1 MWQEACI
8 VNVSGENSKST
19 GNNLGEVSGHS
30 CSGVI
35 VDRQRG
41 LVLSHG
47 IAFSPYLPDGFTSQQ
62 VRQQGWYKPQE
73 TDRFNIEVIVR
84 PRLGNGQP
92 EASSRCLQ
100 PIQQPIA
107 AATSAG
113 GKQAYDLESAPER
126 KCSAELLLLWR
137 CTDFDDAVR
146 KLMPKYDGW
155 HFDEPP
161 NSPADNRRDASHQ
174 IEAVQSRVKT
184 DWMAE
189 VSLSWFALLKLEESE
204 KGAESSV
211 VVAEEQARIGSPVL
225 AVGTPFGILCPS
237 VFLNSLAKGIVCNT
251 AGRGGALILTD
262 ARCLPGTEGG
272 PLFTVDRDGKGLLLG
287 LVAAPLC
294 WKANE
299 WIGLSLVC
307 SFRAALDS
315 LSRLVPW
322 PLITAAAVPHS
333 SLEPPLPALSQ
344 LEKSVVMVE
353 AGKIWGSGVVV
364 HMDQSKV
371 YLLTCRHVIG
381 SSSRVNVVL
390 YHAQN
395 VRVVGHVVY
404 ATPSESVYDL
414 AVVEFP
420 NPGVELVPVRK
431 TRRYDLG
438 EQCFAAGYGLF
449 GQNQRLK
456 PTVTAG
462 VLSNVIS
469 WQDNPIMLQSTCA
482 VHAGVSGGALF
493 DQQGQLMGIVV
504 SNAKDVQLK
513 ACYPHLNFIIPST
526 SFAKAMKRFVQSKD
540 VGCLSE
546 LDNNDHFLQD
556 LWKLQEPKPLLQSK
570 M

>member
-1 MWQEACI
+1 MLQEACI
-8 VNVSGENSKST
+8 VSVSGESSKSS
-19 GNNLGEVSGHS
+19 GNHGEVSGHS

-47 IAFSPYLPDGFTSQQ
+47 VAFSPYLPDEFASPQ
-62 VRQQGWYKPQE
+62 VRQQGWYKPQD

-84 PRLGNGQP
+84 PREGKGQP
-92 EASSRCLQ
+92 KASSRFLQ
-100 PIQQPIA
+100 PIRPPIP
-107 AATSAG
+107 ATTSSR
-113 GKQAYDLESAPER
+113 GKQASESESPPEK

-137 CTDFDDAVR
+137 CIDFDDAVR
-146 KLMPKYDGW
+146 KLMPKYDNW

-161 NSPADNRRDASHQ
+161 NNPADSHRDPSHQ
-174 IEAVQSRVKT
+174 IEAVQSCVKT

-189 VSLSWFALLKLEESE
+189 VSLSWFVLLKLEESE
-204 KGAESSV
+204 IGAESLA
-211 VVAEEQARIGSPVL
+211 VVAGEQARIGSPVM
-225 AVGTPFGILCPS
+225 AVGTPFGVLCPS
-237 VFLNSLAKGIVCNT
+237 VFMNSLAKGIVCNT
-251 AGRGGALILTD
+251 AGKGGALILTD

-272 PLFTVDRDGKGLLLG
+272 PLLTVDTDGKWMLLG

-307 SFRAALDS
+307 SFHAVLDS
-315 LSRLVPW
+315 LSHLVPW
-322 PLITAAAVPHS
+322 PLIPAATVIHS
-333 SLEPPLPALSQ
+333 IREPPHPALSQ
-344 LEKSVVMVE
+344 VEKSIVMIE
-353 AGKIWGSGVVV
+353 AGEVWGSGVVM
-364 HMDQSKV
+364 HMDESKV

-381 SSSRVNVVL
+381 SSSKVNVVL
-390 YHAQN
+390 NHAQK
-395 VRVVGHVVY
+395 VRVTGNVVY

-420 NPGVELVPVRK
+420 NPRVKLVPVRE
-431 TRRYDLG
+431 TIRYDQG
-438 EQCFAAGYGLF
+438 EQCFAVGYALF
-449 GQNQRLK
+449 GQNQHMK

-462 VLSNVIS
+462 VLSNVVS
-469 WQDNPIMLQSTCA
+469 WQGNPIMLQSTCA

-493 DQQGQLMGIVV
+493 NRRGQLMGIVV

-526 SFAKAMKRFVQSKD
+526 TFAKPMDIFAQTKD
-540 VGCLSE
+540 AGCLSE
-546 LDNNDHFLQD
+546 FDSNNHFLQD
-556 LWKLQEPKPLLQSK
+556 VWKLQEPKPLLQSK